1 MNGCI
6 FMSESHSQSPM
17 SPSTSIEELHP
28 ETVIWLAQLP
38 RNVQPNALVQH
49 FPRIVNRIA
58 ELWKTPLRCE
68 KYLEELLFD
77 TRNNTRQGFP
87 PQIAFEISY
96 LKALM
101 SDIMERRRQALN
113 PNYVNV
119 WNGIV

>member
-1 MNGCI
+1 
-6 FMSESHSQSPM
+6 MSANHSQS
-17 SPSTSIEELHP
+17 SRSSSTSIEELRH
-28 ETVIWLAQLP
+28 ETVTWLAQLP

-49 FPRIVNRIA
+49 FPRIANCIA

-68 KYLEELLFD
+68 KYLDELLFD
-77 TRNNTRQGFP
+77 TRNGTRQGFP
-87 PQIAFEISY
+87 PEIAFEISY

-119 WNGIV
+119 WNGVV